1 MGIVIDD
8 APTLQRAGRLGS
20 GNASVLVEH
29 SYGSLALSV
38 SSKPPSAFA
47 GVLAGGSGGAAA
59 LFGRG
64 IGGGRPA
71 PRRQQVSLQR
81 MLGPAA
87 PLFL

>member
-1 MGIVIDD
+1 M
-8 APTLQRAGRLGS
+8 LL
-20 GNASVLVEH
+20 EH
-29 SYGSLALSV
+29 SYGSLALSL

-47 GVLAGGSGGAAA
+47 GVLAGSSGGGAAA

-64 IGGGRPA
+64 IRGGRPA

>member
-20 GNASVLVEH
+20 GNASVLLEH
-29 SYGSLALSV
+29 SYGSLALSL

-47 GVLAGGSGGAAA
+47 GVLAGSGGAAA
-59 LFGRG
+59 LFERG
-64 IGGGRPA
+64 IRGGRPA

>member
-20 GNASVLVEH
+20 GNASVLLEH
-29 SYGSLALSV
+29 SYGSLALSL

-64 IGGGRPA
+64 IRGGRPA